1 MSKNTSSINES
12 IENLQ
17 AYIEVILDIYEE
29 AENEEV

>member
-17 AYIEVILDIYEE
+17 AYIVVILDIYEE